1 MRLEKCW
8 FCSSTIWP
16 GHGIQFA
23 RNDGTIFKFCRS
35 KCNKLF
41 KKKKNPRKL
50 KWTKASRRLRGKE
63 LVNDSVQAL
72 EQKRNEPVKY
82 DRNLWNEA
90 VEAMKQIHE
99 IRHRR
104 YGQLIKNKLK
114 PGQLRQKQAM
124 IKKAKTRMHL
134 IRSPFANDVK
144 DEDEQM
150 EMEYKEES
158 DIEGDIIEIK
168 EENVGEEKVLKK
180 KLNKNKEVPE
190 AQTIMLV
197 ETIEDDN

>member
-1 MRLEKCW
+1 V
-8 FCSSTIWP
+8 
-16 GHGIQFA
+16 
-23 RNDGTIFKFCRS
+23 FKFCRS

-144 DEDEQM
+144 GEDEQM
-150 EMEYKEES
+150 DMEYKEES
-158 DIEGDIIEIK
+158 DIEQGDNIFRKMLTKLDIPCIRIRQMK
-168 EENVGEEKVLKK
+168 NHSQNQPFKLLEKV
-180 KLNKNKEVPE
+180 
-190 AQTIMLV
+190 
-197 ETIEDDN
+197 